1 MLRGSAQAGTQPVQ
15 VFSRR
20 NFFTGAFGLAAAGA
34 LAGCGIGEGS
44 SIEVTEDTELSIG
57 VIPVADFAPVY
68 VAAEEGLFK
77 HEGLNVKTQVM
88 QNAAA
93 IAPSVING
101 QLTFGTAAVPPF
113 LAACAKGLPLYAV
126 ANGTSIA
133 PESDK
138 DPSALVSAANSG
150 ISRPKDLEGR
160 TVAVNALTSIVHVAA
175 AASIAEDGGDP
186 TKVEFVAMP
195 FPDMIPALKRGAI
208 DGTSLVE
215 PFQIQATNAK
225 ANILAHPYSAAFYP
239 GGTFTVLF
247 TAGPFAQKNPEVVA
261 AFQRAV
267 DKASEMAAKEPAL
280 VGAVLEKY
288 GELPQEVFK
297 EMRLP
302 MYTSQLSQPALEQ
315 ASDLMYSL
323 DFLPSKPSIDEA
335 IWQR

>member
-1 MLRGSAQAGTQPVQ
+1 MLRSSSQAGPLS
-15 VFSRR
+15 FNAISRR
-20 NFFTGAFGLAAAGA
+20 QFFAGAFGVAAAGA
-34 LAGCGIGEGS
+34 LASCGIGQGS
-44 SIEVTEDTELSIG
+44 AIEVTEDTELSVG

-68 VAAEEGLFK
+68 VAAEEGLFEQ
-77 HEGLNVKTQVM
+77 EGLRVKTQVM

-133 PESDK
+133 QESDK
-138 DPSALVSAANSG
+138 DPSALVSAANNG

-195 FPDMIPALKRGAI
+195 FPDMIPALNRGAI
-208 DGTSLVE
+208 DAASLVE
-215 PFQIQATNAK
+215 PFQIQAINAGAK
-225 ANILAHPYSAAFYP
+225 ILAHPYSATFYP
-239 GGTFTVLF
+239 NGTFTVLF
-247 TAGPFAQKNPEVVA
+247 TAGPFAQKNPEVVG

-267 DKASEMAAKEPAL
+267 DKASEMAAEEPAL

-288 GELPQEVFK
+288 GELPQEVFE

-302 MYTSQLSQPALEQ
+302 MYTSELSQPALEQ
-315 ASDLMYSL
+315 VTDLMYSL
-323 DFLPSKPSIDEA
+323 DFLPNKPSIDEA